1 MLARMPRFA
10 PAIDPPELRT
20 EALGLYFSNP
30 IGLAAGMDKDAR
42 AGAAWN
48 SIGFGF
54 AEIGTVTPSPQ
65 PGNPRPRMWRLPEY
79 RALINRLGFPSQG
92 LEAIAPRIERLRRQ
106 RMRLRIGINLGPNKD
121 TAADRVAEDYAA
133 LMARVA
139 TLADF
144 VVINVSSPNT
154 PGLRAFQTPER
165 IRAIVEAMRAAAS
178 TVQRV
183 PILLKIAPDLEP
195 AAISEICYAALALRL
210 R

>member
-1 MLARMPRFA
+1 MIDRLDACYRRLAKPLLFRLDPELSHRLTIAVLARLPRFK
-10 PAIDPPELRT
+10 PALDPPELRT

-121 TAADRVAEDYAA
+121 TAADRVAEDHAE
-133 LMARVA
+133 LMARSA
-139 TLADF
+139 TL
-144 VVINVSSPNT
+144 
-154 PGLRAFQTPER
+154 
-165 IRAIVEAMRAAAS
+165 
-178 TVQRV
+178 
-183 PILLKIAPDLEP
+183 
-195 AAISEICYAALALRL
+195 
-210 R
+210 